1 MKYVLLSCL
10 FFLSFI
16 YGFGQTEND
25 PIQKNDSLIY
35 YSRLANNPTSS
46 SSLTKAYVYFSALKD
61 KSITARDTLSTI
73 SYLRQI
79 AIIQFQLGDYYGSE
93 TSVISA
99 LHYLEN
105 SDQNDSISEPKVGLY
120 NELGQIHTNLLN
132 YETALKYFHA
142 ALKIAKSKDN
152 INIIKNNIALIY
164 LEKGAYALAEKDFL
178 TVYENSLAEDNVT
191 QTSRALNN
199 LAFVQSKLAK
209 PGALEKLQE
218 ALEIRIKTNDLA
230 GIYSS
235 YNNMS
240 TYYKDRNNMHLA
252 NVYANKAYEAAKSI
266 NSASYMEHA
275 LAHILSLSKDSKVVE
290 YKRLK
295 DSITTAKQ
303 MAENKYALIK
313 FNYQKQEQI
322 AHAFRFQQE
331 QEKQKKVIFQISTL
345 FVVLAAILI
354 MFLLK
359 SRYKKQRLLSVY
371 KTETRISKKV
381 HDEVANDVYHLMTKL
396 QSDTSSNDE
405 FIVDELED
413 IYNKTRDIS
422 KENNVLNVMD
432 NYSELIQ
439 ELLMGYRS
447 AEVHVITKNLSKID
461 WSTLPEITK
470 ITLYRVLQELMTNM
484 RKHSKANIVVVGF
497 NKIKNKTHIKYTDN
511 GVGCELA
518 LKGGLQNTEN
528 RMESING
535 SIIFESALNKGFKAV
550 ITV

>member
-1 MKYVLLSCL
+1 MLLSYL

-16 YGFGQTEND
+16 GSYGQTEND
-25 PIQKNDSLIY
+25 PIQKTDSLRY
-35 YSRLANNPTSS
+35 YAAIANNPTSG
-46 SSLTKAYVYFSALKD
+46 SSLTKAYVYFNALKD
-61 KSITARDTLSTI
+61 KSITAKDTLSTI
-73 SYLRQI
+73 SHLRRI
-79 AIIQFQLGDYYGSE
+79 AIIQYQLGDYYGSE

-99 LHYLEN
+99 LNYLEN
-105 SDQNDSISEPKVGLY
+105 SEQNDSVYEPKVGLY

-132 YETALKYFHA
+132 YETALKYFNSG
-142 ALKIAKSKDN
+142 LEIAKSKDN
-152 INIIKNNIALIY
+152 INIIQNNIALVY
-164 LEKGAYALAEKDFL
+164 LEKEAYKLAERDFL
-178 TVYENSLAEDNVT
+178 IVYENSLTEDNLI

-218 ALEIRIKTNDLA
+218 ALEIRIKTNDLS

-235 YNNMS
+235 YNNLS
-240 TYYKDRNNMHLA
+240 TYYKDKSTIDSA
-252 NVYANKAYEAAKSI
+252 TVYANKAYEVAKSI
-266 NSASYMEHA
+266 NSASYIEDA
-275 LAHILSLSKDSKVVE
+275 LSHILSLSTDSKVVE
-290 YKRLK
+290 YKILK

-303 MAENKYALIK
+303 VAENKYALIK
-313 FNYQKQEQI
+313 FNYLKQEKI
-322 AHAFRFQQE
+322 ANVFRFQQE
-331 QEKQKKVIFQISTL
+331 QEKQKKVIYQLSTL
-345 FVVLAAILI
+345 FVVLASILI

-359 SRYKKQRLLSVY
+359 ARYKKQRLLSVY

-422 KENNVLNVMD
+422 KENNVLNVME

-439 ELLMGYRS
+439 ELLMGYS
-447 AEVHVITKNLSKID
+447 SGEVNVITKNLSQID

-470 ITLYRVLQELMTNM
+470 ITLYRVLQELLTNM

-497 NKIKNKTHIKYTDN
+497 NQIKNKTHIKYTDN
-511 GVGCELA
+511 GVGCELS

-535 SIIFESALNKGFKAV
+535 SINFETAINKGFKAV

>member
-73 SYLRQI
+73 SHLRQI

-218 ALEIRIKTNDLA
+218 ALEIRIKTNDLTS
-230 GIYSS
+230 IYLIH
-235 YNNMS
+235 
-240 TYYKDRNNMHLA
+240 YYFF
-252 NVYANKAYEAAKSI
+252 
-266 NSASYMEHA
+266 
-275 LAHILSLSKDSKVVE
+275 
-290 YKRLK
+290 LK
-295 DSITTAKQ
+295 T
-303 MAENKYALIK
+303 LK
-313 FNYQKQEQI
+313 F
-322 AHAFRFQQE
+322 
-331 QEKQKKVIFQISTL
+331 
-345 FVVLAAILI
+345 
-354 MFLLK
+354 
-359 SRYKKQRLLSVY
+359 
-371 KTETRISKKV
+371 
-381 HDEVANDVYHLMTKL
+381 
-396 QSDTSSNDE
+396 
-405 FIVDELED
+405 
-413 IYNKTRDIS
+413 
-422 KENNVLNVMD
+422 
-432 NYSELIQ
+432 
-439 ELLMGYRS
+439 
-447 AEVHVITKNLSKID
+447 
-461 WSTLPEITK
+461 
-470 ITLYRVLQELMTNM
+470 
-484 RKHSKANIVVVGF
+484 
-497 NKIKNKTHIKYTDN
+497 
-511 GVGCELA
+511 
-518 LKGGLQNTEN
+518 
-528 RMESING
+528 
-535 SIIFESALNKGFKAV
+535 
-550 ITV
+550 